1 MLRSHVSVCVR
12 GIRVRSRG
20 PPPTAHPGRLARFLV
35 WRPSTPRRCTSG
47 ARGELLAERPGILQS
62 SAVEACFRQF
72 AVGAGVVGG
81 KGDDLAVWVQG
92 LRLSTRADQEQAARV
107 ERRAAGR
114 VDCEGLVDEA
124 LRATIVMVSQTVL
137 RGECQ
142 ADIKDIKGRLIGH
155 IEYRLGLCSCRSGS
169 RAVYVCLTGLIRP
182 VPQLG
187 LGARPSRSLSASIRC

>member
-1 MLRSHVSVCVR
+1 
-12 GIRVRSRG
+12 
-20 PPPTAHPGRLARFLV
+20 
-35 WRPSTPRRCTSG
+35 
-47 ARGELLAERPGILQS
+47 
-62 SAVEACFRQF
+62 
-72 AVGAGVVGG
+72 VVGG

-142 ADIKDIKGRLIGH
+142 ADIK
-155 IEYRLGLCSCRSGS
+155 
-169 RAVYVCLTGLIRP
+169 VVCLTGLIRP